1 MKNVN
6 IAEGIPSI
14 MRFKAISKVFVFFL
28 IIFFLFNAITSMVL
42 AQNSPPT
49 LTKGTVTPRM
59 GRPNIEYLFTVTYT
73 DVDNDRPTSVKV
85 FIDQVDFEME
95 EVDSTDL
102 NYSDGKEYL
111 FSMVLGEG
119 AYSIYYSADDG
130 NGNVVNTQSFTL
142 SVTWSVGHYDII
154 HFIEDKIF
162 PGLLLVLV
170 VLFVVVLVLCL
181 ISIFMALQ
189 LRRIAKELKG
199 RGEGEEE
206 LEEEGKEHT
215 KQDVEEKPTQ

>member
-6 IAEGIPSI
+6 ILEDIPSI
-14 MRFKAISKVFVFFL
+14 MRIKAMSRVFVFFL
-28 IIFFLFNAITSMVL
+28 IIIFLLNTITPMVL

-73 DVDNDRPTSVKV
+73 DPDNDEPTSVKV

-95 EVDSTDL
+95 EVDPTDL

-111 FSMVLGEG
+111 FRSVLGEG
-119 AYSIYYSADDG
+119 AYSVYYSADDG
-130 NGNVVNTQSFTL
+130 NGNVVNTNSFTL

-154 HFIEDKIF
+154 HFIEDKVF

-170 VLFVVVLVLCL
+170 VLFVVVLVVCL
-181 ISIFMALQ
+181 ISIFMAVQ
-189 LRRIAKELKG
+189 IRRIAKELEGNEKG
-199 RGEGEEE
+199 VIEKTD
-206 LEEEGKEHT
+206 KE
-215 KQDVEEKPTQ
+215 K

>member
-14 MRFKAISKVFVFFL
+14 MRFKVMSKVFVFFL
-28 IIFFLFNAITSMVL
+28 IIFFLFNTITPMVL

-73 DVDNDRPTSVKV
+73 DGDNDKPTSIKV
-85 FIDQVDFEME
+85 FIDQVDYDME
-95 EVDSTDL
+95 EVDPTDL

-111 FSMVLGEG
+111 FRSVLGEG
-119 AYSIYYSADDG
+119 AYSIYYSTDDG
-130 NGNVVNTQSFTL
+130 NGNVVNTNSFTL

-154 HFIEDKIF
+154 HFIEDKVF
-162 PGLLLVLV
+162 PGLILVLI
-170 VLFVVVLVLCL
+170 VLFVVVLFLCF

-189 LRRIAKELKG
+189 LRRIARELKG
-199 RGEGEEE
+199 RREDIEGEEG
-206 LEEEGKEHT
+206 LEGESEGKEKT
-215 KQDVEEKPTQ
+215 D

>member
-1 MKNVN
+1 VKNVN
-6 IAEGIPSI
+6 ILEDIPSI
-14 MRFKAISKVFVFFL
+14 MRIKAMSRVFVFFL
-28 IIFFLFNAITSMVL
+28 IIIFLLNTITPMVL

-73 DVDNDRPTSVKV
+73 DPDNDEPTSVKV

-95 EVDSTDL
+95 EVDPTDL

-111 FSMVLGEG
+111 FRSVLGEG
-119 AYSIYYSADDG
+119 AYSVYYSADDG
-130 NGNVVNTQSFTL
+130 NGNVVNTNSFTL

-154 HFIEDKIF
+154 HFIEDKVF

-170 VLFVVVLVLCL
+170 VLFVVVLVVCL
-181 ISIFMALQ
+181 ISIFMAVQ
-189 LRRIAKELKG
+189 IRRIAKELEGNEKG
-199 RGEGEEE
+199 VIEKTD
-206 LEEEGKEHT
+206 KE
-215 KQDVEEKPTQ
+215 K

>member
-1 MKNVN
+1 
-6 IAEGIPSI
+6 
-14 MRFKAISKVFVFFL
+14 
-28 IIFFLFNAITSMVL
+28 
-42 AQNSPPT
+42 
-49 LTKGTVTPRM
+49 M

-73 DVDNDRPTSVKV
+73 DADNDKPTSIKV

-95 EVDSTDL
+95 EVDPTDL

-111 FSMVLGEG
+111 FRSVLGEG

-130 NGNVVNTQSFTL
+130 NGDVVNTNSFTL

-154 HFIEDKIF
+154 HFIEDKVF
-162 PGLLLVLV
+162 PGLILVLI

-181 ISIFMALQ
+181 ISIFMAVQ

-199 RGEGEEE
+199 KREGEDE
-206 LEEEGKEHT
+206 LEEEKKEHT
-215 KQDVEEKPTQ
+215 KQDVEENLTQ